1 MIWLSILTLQ
11 LRNRVDINMSQLSS
25 AQQSQH
31 LHQLE
36 QEQSATENDAAGVFS
51 TAKANIAANIEND
64 ALSLSQQQEL
74 RAILEKGLPHAAQ
87 PYLVIAQELN
97 TTEAQILAQIHLWQE
112 DSLIKRFGL
121 VVKHRKLGFKAN
133 AMVVWNIADDQVE
146 DVAAAKLSSCPEVSL
161 CYRRPRRLPHWP
173 YNLFCMIHGT
183 DREHRVTAQIDAMVE
198 QSFPCGMS
206 KKMFYLVL
214 KPISSRAPVT
224 AEKGHAKWINHRDN
238 QRQHLAEL
246 TELDKTVN

>member
-11 LRNRVDINMSQLSS
+11 LRNRVDINMSLLSS
-25 AQQSQH
+25 AQH

-36 QEQSATENDAAGVFS
+36 QERSATENDSAGIFS
-51 TAKANIAANIEND
+51 TAKSNIAANIEND

-87 PYLVIAQELN
+87 PYLVIAQKLN
-97 TTEAQILAQIHLWQE
+97 TREAQILAQIHLWQE

-133 AMVVWNIADDQVE
+133 AMVVWNISDEQVD
-146 DVAAAKLSSCPEVSL
+146 DVAAQLSSCSEVSL
-161 CYRRPRRLPHWP
+161 CYRRPRRLPDWP

-183 DREHRVTAQIDAMVE
+183 DRDIVTAQIDAMVAKFSLGHVE
-198 QSFPCGMS
+198 KDVLFSFKAYKQQGARYG
-206 KKMFYLVL
+206 K
-214 KPISSRAPVT
+214 
-224 AEKGHAKWINHRDN
+224 KGHING
-238 QRQHLAEL
+238 
-246 TELDKTVN
+246 